1 MVEFAC
7 KNCGQWV
14 EVVEKKKGI
23 FGKSRI
29 EVERKLY
36 NYLSGK
42 GGKKGQKHDCPN
54 KYDRPF
60 PCKLCQQEI
69 YISSTKKYEN
79 GKNMVLNYRTSM
91 LKGGMQDE
99 KHVCPYRLFSEFHR
113 VQKAVYNPMRY
124 CLWCAS
130 YWNEQE
136 LINCPNCWVR
146 RCRDCG
152 HETRP
157 VAYPPGWTTS
167 LYKKEWYDKIKDE
180 MTYYNETVINYSC
193 ENCGTTK
200 SHDYMRVYK

>member
-14 EVVEKKKGI
+14 EVVEKKTGI
-23 FGKSRI
+23 LGKTRVEI
-29 EVERKLY
+29 ERKLY

-79 GKNMVLNYRTSM
+79 GRNMVLNFRTSM
-91 LKGGMQDE
+91 IKGGLQDE

-113 VQKAVYNPMRY
+113 VKKPVYNPIR
-124 CLWCAS
+124 WCMTCKS
-130 YWNEQE
+130 EWNEQE
-136 LINCPNCWVR
+136 HFVCPTCFCWQCR
-146 RCRDCG
+146 RCDHRFTPHC
-152 HETRP
+152 
-157 VAYPPGWTTS
+157 YPEGYTT
-167 LYKKEWYDKIKDE
+167 YK
-180 MTYYNETVINYSC
+180 MPRTF
-193 ENCGTTK
+193 TTK
-200 SHDYMRVYK
+200 DGVVEKYNDIVIDFPCPKCGNMDTKDVARVYA